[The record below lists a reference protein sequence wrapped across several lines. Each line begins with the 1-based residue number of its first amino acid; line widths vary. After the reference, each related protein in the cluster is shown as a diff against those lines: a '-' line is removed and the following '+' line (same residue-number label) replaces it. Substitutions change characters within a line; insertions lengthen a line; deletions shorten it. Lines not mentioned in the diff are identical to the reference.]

1 MRMRCPF
8 CSGELLDD
16 GSLSGQTVG
25 CPYCGNQLQMPTD
38 VLNPTPPP
46 VNDYVPPPQPAVP
59 RVQRQRRRR
68 KRSDPIPYVV
78 SGITLIVG
86 TAIVVA
92 FVLLRSPRNTRS
104 PIRQPESR
112 SQEARDIL
120 TDVLDSWVLGD
131 SYDEFHASRSDIRA
145 PIASWA
151 ANKALMRY
159 EIEASRYNES
169 LKMEQFSVTFI
180 FLNELGQEVRE
191 PRKVYVERDE
201 DGWQIHAVF
210 K

>member
-1 MRMRCPF
+1 MRCPF
-8 CSGELLDD
+8 CSGELVDD
-16 GSLSGQTVG
+16 GSLAGHTVA
-25 CPYCGNQLQMPTD
+25 CPYCGGQLQMPTG
-38 VLNPTPPP
+38 VLSPTPPP
-46 VNDYVPPPQPAVP
+46 IADYVPTPQPALP
-59 RVQRQRRRR
+59 RVQRKRRRQ
-68 KRSDPIPYVV
+68 KRSDPVPYVV
-78 SGITLIVG
+78 SVTTLIV
-86 TAIVVA
+86 AVAVVVG
-92 FVLLRSPRNTRS
+92 FVVLRSPRDGGLPTR
-104 PIRQPESR
+104 QAGSR
-112 SQEARDIL
+112 AQEARGIL
-120 TDVLDSWVLGD
+120 TTVLDSWVLGD
-131 SYDEFHASRSDIRA
+131 SYDEFHASRPDIRA